1 MIVQPILR
9 QSCAIA
15 SIVKANKPPHTAPRA
30 SRAQLKAHTPE
41 ALITYR
47 VSVLNQLL
55 SRLVD
60 ASVRETLDLSSRQW
74 RVLVILNRL
83 GTATSGE
90 VARKAN
96 FDHSQV
102 SRVAFELVQK
112 GLVRQ
117 QNDAADRRRQMLEL
131 TPAGID
137 CLRQGL
143 PGSMQ
148 REARLRARLSA
159 AEYAAFCSAVAAL
172 EEEAQKMLSDGR

>member
-1 MIVQPILR
+1 M
-9 QSCAIA
+9 A
-15 SIVKANKPPHTAPRA
+15 SIAKANKSHPSTTRA
-30 SRAQLKAHTPE
+30 SRAQLKAHVPE

-60 ASVRETLDLSSRQW
+60 ASVREKLGLSSRQW

-90 VARKAN
+90 VARMAN

-112 GLVRQ
+112 GLIRQ
-117 QNDAADRRRQMLEL
+117 ESDAVDRRKQMLEL
-131 TPAGID
+131 TPAGIE
-137 CLRQGL
+137 CLRDGL
-143 PGSMQ
+143 PGSLQ
-148 REARLRARLSA
+148 RETRLRARLSA

-172 EEEAQKMLSDGR
+172 EDEAQKMLREA